1 MNKNHYC
8 VIMAGGI
15 GSRFWPLSRTEK
27 PKQFVDILGIGKTFI
42 QMTYERFASFI
53 PKENFVVVTG
63 EIYKDLVLEQLPQ
76 LTEEQVLL
84 EPMRRNTAPCLAYAA
99 YKLKKQNPDAVMVV
113 TPADHLI
120 LDVNTFAT
128 VMQDSLNQA
137 EAHKQ
142 LLTIGITP
150 SFPSTGYGYIEVED
164 TAASFSKVTSFKEKP
179 DYDTAVQF
187 IEDGN
192 YRWNSGMFVWSVK
205 AIDEAMQ
212 SYLSVVSDLFESV
225 SEFYYTPDEQEKV
238 NQVYERSESIS
249 IDYGIMEKADNVYVT
264 SADFGWSDLGTW
276 TSLYEQSTKD
286 QHDNVLA
293 CDEVVATNTHNCFVK
308 QLNPNK
314 LVVVDGIKDL
324 LVVDTPDVLLIC
336 DRTDEN
342 YVKGVIDNATKG
354 KNKG

>member
-27 PKQFVDILGIGKTFI
+27 PKQFVDILGVGKTFI
-42 QMTYERFASFI
+42 QMTFDRFASFI

-63 EIYKDLVLEQLPQ
+63 EVYKDLVLEQLPQ
-76 LTEEQVLL
+76 LTEQQVLL
-84 EPMRRNTAPCLAYAA
+84 EPARRNTAPCLCYAA

-120 LDVNTFAT
+120 LDTTTFAD
-128 VMQDSLNQA
+128 VMQQSLRHA
-137 EAHKQ
+137 ESHNH

-150 SFPSTGYGYIEVED
+150 SFPSTGYGYIEVEESGD
-164 TAASFSKVTSFKEKP
+164 KEAQSFSKVTSFKEKP

-205 AIDEAMQ
+205 AIDEALQ
-212 SYLSVVSDLFESV
+212 QYLPVVSQLFSDAQQFYFTPAEQENGNEVYLS
-225 SEFYYTPDEQEKV
+225 
-238 NQVYERSESIS
+238 SESNS

-276 TSLYEQSTKD
+276 TSLYEQSIKD
-286 QHDNVLA
+286 ERDNVLSG
-293 CDEVVATNTHNCFVK
+293 DDIIATDTTNCFVK
-308 QLNPNK
+308 QLNTGK
-314 LVVVDGIKDL
+314 RVVVDGIKDL
-324 LVVDTPDVLLIC
+324 LVVDTADVLLIC
-336 DRTDEN
+336 DRTDEDH
-342 YVKGVIDNATKG
+342 VKKVIDNATK
-354 KNKG
+354 

>member
-42 QMTYERFASFI
+42 QMTFERFASFI
-53 PKENFVVVTG
+53 PTENFVVVTG

-76 LTEEQVLL
+76 LEEDQVLL

-120 LDVNTFAT
+120 MDTKTFSD
-128 VMQDSLNQA
+128 VMQKSLVHA
-137 EAHKQ
+137 EKHKH

-164 TAASFSKVTSFKEKP
+164 TEVSFSKVTSFKEKP
-179 DYDTAVQF
+179 DYDRAVEF
-187 IEDGN
+187 IADGN
-192 YRWNSGMFVWSVK
+192 YRWNSGMFVWSVS
-205 AIDEAMQ
+205 AIDEALR
-212 SYLSVVSDLFESV
+212 SYLPVVANLFQSVEQY
-225 SEFYYTPDEQEKV
+225 YYTSEEQKEV
-238 NQVYERSESIS
+238 NRVYEQSESIS

-286 QHDNVLA
+286 KDDNVLSG
-293 CDEVVATNTHNCFVK
+293 DEILATNTQNCFVK

-314 LVVVDGIKDL
+314 YVVVDGIKDL
-324 LVVDTPDVLLIC
+324 LVVDTEDVLLIC
-336 DRTDEN
+336 NRTDED
-342 YVKGVIDNATKG
+342 YVKVVIDRANE
-354 KNKG
+354 